1 MKINKA
7 FLATIAAAAV
17 LGVDGP
23 IAQAAVFVRTAPPP
37 PRAVGVVG
45 RSPGR
50 GFVWTDGYWRWGGQA
65 QRVCM
70 DPRQVATSAPCRCSM
85 GCAQLALWPWRMDF
99 RRGPLALN

>member
-1 MKINKA
+1 MNINKA

-17 LGVDGP
+17 LAVDGP

-50 GFVWTDGYWRWGGQA
+50 GFVWTDGYWRWGG
-65 QRVCM
+65 R
-70 DPRQVATSAPCRCSM
+70 
-85 GCAQLALWPWRMDF
+85 
-99 RRGPLALN
+99 RRGYVWTPGRWRRPPRAGAVWVAPSWRSGRGGWTFVGGRWR